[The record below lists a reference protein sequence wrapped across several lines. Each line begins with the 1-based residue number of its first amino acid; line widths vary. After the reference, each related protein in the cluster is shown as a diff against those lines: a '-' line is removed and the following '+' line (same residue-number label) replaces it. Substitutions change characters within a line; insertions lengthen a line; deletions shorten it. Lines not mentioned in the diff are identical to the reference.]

1 MASNFR
7 QYQAFHAI
15 IDTGTVTG
23 AAELLGV
30 SQPAISNL
38 LAQLERSTRLNLFER
53 NRGRLVPTPEAI
65 VLYEEI
71 DTVVRGLDHV
81 NQAVVDLQNQKAGQ
95 LQVAT
100 NHAMAFG
107 FMPGEIRKFAADKPN
122 LTIAFQSQYSAKV
135 QEWVM
140 AGLFEIGI
148 CELPV
153 RHDGLDQ
160 QPFFFEIMC
169 ALPEDSPLADHE
181 VLTPEHLD
189 GFPFIVMGGDHM
201 VNRRAREAFHA
212 VGAHLRIR
220 CQTDLFRNSL
230 NMVKQGLGATLVDPF
245 NLSSDDG
252 RGYVLRRF
260 RPQIL
265 LDIAIV
271 TARGRP
277 LSAIGANFMAQVAR
291 NMEKM
296 AVQSR
301 PSGSSG
307 ASGLGTGS

>member
-1 MASNFR
+1 MSSYFR
-7 QYQAFHAI
+7 HYQAFHAI
-15 IDTGTVTG
+15 IETGTVTG
-23 AAELLGV
+23 AAEQLGV

-38 LAQLERSTRLNLFER
+38 LGQLERKTKLKLFER
-53 NRGRLVPTPEAI
+53 SRGRLLPTPESM

-107 FMPGEIRKFAADKPN
+107 FMPGEIARFAQSKPN
-122 LTIAFQSQYSAKV
+122 LTVSFQSQYSTKI

-160 QPFFFEIMC
+160 VPFFFEIMC
-169 ALPEDSPLADHE
+169 ALPHDSPLAKHD
-181 VLTPEHLD
+181 VLTPALLD
-189 GFPFIVMGGDHM
+189 NEPFIVMGADHM
-201 VNRRAREAFHA
+201 VNRRAREAFQRD
-212 VGAHLRIR
+212 GANMRVR
-220 CQTDLFRNSL
+220 CHTDLFRNAL
-230 NMVKQGLGATLVDPF
+230 NMVKQGLGVTLVDPF
-245 NLSSDDG
+245 TLSSDD
-252 RGYVLRRF
+252 RQGYLLRRF
-260 RPQIL
+260 EPQIR
-265 LDIAIV
+265 LDVVIL

-277 LSAIGANFMAQVAR
+277 ISAIGEQFLAQVS
-291 NMEKM
+291 
-296 AVQSR
+296 QSMSKLAL
-301 PSGSSG
+301 PQE
-307 ASGLGTGS
+307 LP